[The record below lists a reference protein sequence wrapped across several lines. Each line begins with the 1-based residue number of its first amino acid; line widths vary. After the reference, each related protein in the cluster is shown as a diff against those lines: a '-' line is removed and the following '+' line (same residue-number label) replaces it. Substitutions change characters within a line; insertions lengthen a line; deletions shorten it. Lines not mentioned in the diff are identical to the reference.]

1 MARKRRIDSLAPG
14 DVFCDGSGTRYYV
27 YIGPASLFDKDCV
40 EAFDLQDNYVDHSWL
55 AETKVEKVKAKIVVE
70 HD

>member
-27 YIGPASLFDKDCV
+27 YIGASAYDKSCV
-40 EAFDLQDNYVDHSWL
+40 DAFDLQDNYVDHSWL

-70 HD
+70 RD

>member
-40 EAFDLQDNYVDHSWL
+40 EAFDLQNNWVDPTFSN
-55 AETKVEKVKAKIVVE
+55 EVMVEKVKAKIVVE
-70 HD
+70 RD